1 MILSVNVSY
10 DACIYMYI
18 PKWAKNRKN
27 VEMNDVF
34 QNSYSRTGT
43 SSAIT
48 VILACLPKIQRFFRN
63 SPALLPDLHVSHMY
77 T

>member
-18 PKWAKNRKN
+18 PQWAKNRKN

-43 SSAIT
+43 SSAKSLERISNNSDFSLSSQNST
-48 VILACLPKIQRFFRN
+48 FFQN
-63 SPALLPDLHVSHMY
+63 
-77 T
+77 

>member
-43 SSAIT
+43 SSAKSLERISNNSDFSLSSQNST
-48 VILACLPKIQRFFRN
+48 FFQN
-63 SPALLPDLHVSHMY
+63 
-77 T
+77 